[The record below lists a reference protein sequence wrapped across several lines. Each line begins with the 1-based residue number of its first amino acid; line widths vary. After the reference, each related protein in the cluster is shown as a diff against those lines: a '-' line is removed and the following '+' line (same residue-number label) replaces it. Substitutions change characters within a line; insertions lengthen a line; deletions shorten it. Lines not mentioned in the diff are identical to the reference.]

1 MEIVTYVLEG
11 ALAHKDSLGTGS
23 VIKAGELQR
32 MSAGT
37 GIRHSEFN
45 PSDTEPVHFYQI
57 WLLPNRPG
65 VTPTYEQRSFS
76 EEEKRG
82 RFRLVASPAGA
93 DGSLHIHQDARLYLA
108 SLTSGQQVVHTIE
121 RGRAAWLQVLRGT
134 IDLSGTGLSA
144 GDGAAITEEIEV
156 AVRAASSSE
165 VLLFDLA

>member
-1 MEIVTYVLEG
+1 
-11 ALAHKDSLGTGS
+11 
-23 VIKAGELQR
+23 

-45 PSDTEPVHFYQI
+45 PSDTESVHFYQI
-57 WLLPNRPG
+57 WLLPNRSG
-65 VTPTYEQRSFS
+65 VEPSYEQRLFS
-76 EEEKRG
+76 EEERSG
-82 RFRLVASPAGA
+82 RFRLVASSNGA
-93 DGSLHIHQDARLYLA
+93 DGSLAIHQDARLYLA
-108 SLTSGQQVVHTIE
+108 SLAPGQQVVHSIDRE
-121 RGRAAWLQVLRGT
+121 RAAWIQVLRGT